1 MPVIRAG
8 GEVPSPWAGV
18 MGWAAETGTWTGGPR
33 DPSHHG
39 YGVTRATHDF
49 HMSGVPG
56 RPVGS
61 AHFQA
66 CV

>member
-18 MGWAAETGTWTGGPR
+18 MGWVAETGTWPRTGGPG

-39 YGVTRATHDF
+39 YGVTRATGDF
-49 HMSGVPG
+49 HMSGAPG
-56 RPVGS
+56 P
-61 AHFQA
+61 HFQA
-66 CV
+66 CM